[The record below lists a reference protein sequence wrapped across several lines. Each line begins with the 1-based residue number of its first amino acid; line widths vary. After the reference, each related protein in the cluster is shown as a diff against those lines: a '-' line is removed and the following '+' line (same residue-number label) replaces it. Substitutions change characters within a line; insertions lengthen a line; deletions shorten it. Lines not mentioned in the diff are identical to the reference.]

1 MAEGVEPDHRA
12 IRNKHPFGA
21 RRIDGIFP
29 SWLDGA
35 FVSPRHDGVEV
46 MRLRPLQFKRR
57 ENGPFAAEEC
67 PKRGIDGA
75 YAQGFFGCNREG
87 FARTEGRV
95 AKERDEHRLN
105 EFTPDGGFLGFA
117 KVRMADL
124 FGPILRGLAL
134 LFGRVE

>member
-1 MAEGVEPDHRA
+1 MAKCIEPDLRA
-12 IRNKHPFGA
+12 IGDEHPFGA
-21 RRIDGIFP
+21 RRVDGIFP
-29 SWLDGA
+29 GLLDGA
-35 FVSPRHDGVEV
+35 FVSPWHDGVEV
-46 MRLRPLQFKRR
+46 VGSRPLQFERR
-57 ENGPFAAEEC
+57 ENSPFAAEEW

-105 EFTPDGGFLGFA
+105 EFTPDGGFLGCA
-117 KVRMADL
+117 KGRMADL

-134 LFGRVE
+134 PFGRVE